1 MRWTL
6 SLAGVVLVGLML
18 TVSCKSSSTPTSNTP
33 ATPADVTISIN
44 GMTFSP
50 SLGSVKVGQTV
61 SWKNNDTTT
70 HTATSDTG
78 AFNTG
83 NIAPG
88 KTSNPIMMTAA
99 GALNYHCTIHPT
111 MVASLNVQ

>member
-6 SLAGVVLVGLML
+6 SLAGAVLVGLMISI
-18 TVSCKSSSTPTSNTP
+18 SCNSSSTPASNTP
-33 ATPADVTISIN
+33 VTPADVTIAIN
-44 GMTFSP
+44 GMSFSASP
-50 SLGSVKVGQTV
+50 AIKVGQTV

-78 AFNTG
+78 LFNTG

-88 KTSNPIMMTAA
+88 ATSTPITMTTA
-99 GALNYHCTIHPT
+99 GTLNYHCILHP
-111 MVASLNVQ
+111 MASTLNVQ